1 MDVDAQKPSSKK
13 AAPSSKPRAKRAG
26 TAGAAAD
33 AAVAAKAT
41 KKAKASSSSPPA
53 APAAGVGSGR
63 AAAQNVKYDFDV
75 GAGSFSRRGDVVEVK
90 AAREAEDE
98 AAAVELLGGAQAAAD
113 GRFRLLDLA
122 VFEDGTG
129 ELVPLDRVGLA
140 GSRPLFASAV
150 VTRAEGAPRSAGV
163 AVARLGPLS
172 GFGVDGIPSSADSD
186 SSPVALTLTST
197 ASGLTYVVSRASPAY
212 RKLLAHVQEEAE
224 LAAETARV
232 LVAALDENKKS
243 ANPATAT
250 PPSYESVVIRLAR
263 ARAGKP
269 YGGPRAAL
277 EACGAFVLETL
288 EKHAPALVAAG
299 AAFAAE
305 LEDKVEAAR
314 GAAGRVRG
322 NGISIVDAA
331 DAKGKGKAPVAA
343 SAAAAAAA
351 LDPKGKGKAAVAV
364 TASSVA
370 AAPVSFASKASAL
383 PLPERFALR
392 EGDFARQI
400 AAKAASAEGLVSLQ
414 VATDAAARAADG
426 KAVDGKAFKQVTAA
440 QAERFA
446 ARAASAAAGSGDGA
460 YIVLSMSELADE
472 YPAPKPAP
480 ERDADAG
487 DEIELLG
494 GELDFF
500 DAGANPDEL
509 QSFDLFDFSLFNSDS
524 MMAPLELV
532 PAFSGGEPP
541 VEVFAMG
548 RMAEHD
554 EETAFATPEQVVA
567 AARARAAG
575 NNNNGGGSSAG
586 GSSSAADASPPAPIG
601 MPLLLSQIQEW
612 YVEGAAD
619 LDSCQLWVRTELA
632 RYRLVSPD
640 PAYAPWHAVVLRA
653 VRWAVRSMHAV
664 GSASR
669 ASRVSFEDIVKEVAR
684 EPEDSVDFV
693 SRDPRAV
700 ERFLVCHGQI
710 VLNQFSALLQQDRTQ
725 DARAVAQCAFA
736 QSLRSKMLERRHL
749 KLYAPS
755 KAALKAMQLAARK
768 ASAKSGGR
776 AGRAPRALKTNPL
789 KGSAAAKARAAPMT
803 ATATNMVRAVWQ
815 SYFAAAGVG
824 RGGSGDGEA
833 PVGDASSAVVA
844 AKAIP
849 LKVYAKA
856 GIEEVKAEAGIAK
869 EVEEADPNADDDE
882 EEEKPDAAAA
892 APAAAASSPAD
903 GGADARAAAAK
914 PAAAP
919 RPSLAPEVLG
929 SPLPGPIDAAP
940 LELSGSGPVSF
951 YSRALIGEKGSSRT
965 EVALG
970 DVVSLAVGVE
980 LASLG
985 DHDDVARYLAVAR
998 QRSRDAEL
1006 PETPLMGIVQAI
1018 FVESAAA
1025 GKGKKAAPKVQ
1036 LRVVVHG
1043 CDTVLGDA
1051 ASDAEL
1057 FVTPRF
1063 AAFPLADAAEKLD
1076 AQRRQRRWDPK
1087 DTSLHAAEAL
1097 EDERLREGNNEKL
1110 AAGKPLSYIYRT
1122 AYLPLKGMFQ
1132 ILPADLGLG
1141 EPVANEPAPEKGLA
1155 RGKAAVKAKGAA
1167 AAPQSATFKK
1177 DGVEYRVGDAVYLPP
1192 DAFDSEEQVEEPAAA
1207 AKKAK
1212 GKDKKSASPASD
1224 DEEEEEEEA
1233 PAVDANG
1240 KLLPGSRSRFH
1251 KGGANLGLRAFA
1263 VGVIR
1268 AIPDSTGANAKS
1280 APITVTRCAR
1290 PEDVS
1295 ERVAYEAGW
1304 WDIFA
1309 TSEVVSVDAAAIVR
1323 KCHVVAKS
1331 TAPAGSP
1338 LVSDAAPA
1346 AIEGVFTC
1354 VGTADLERKT
1364 VDRTKV
1370 PEDLRAA
1377 DEVLAELKK
1386 ENLALASSAASAD
1399 AKAAEARAAAA
1410 DKTSKAQGDG
1420 ISLATMDIFAGCGGL
1435 SEGLHQYR
1443 AAHAKWAIEYEHPAA
1458 VRFLALFAGAGVFA
1472 EFFSPAK
1479 NLDPERS
1486 SPCVV
1491 SLSLS
1496 SPPRPPRKKPAGSL
1510 PPQQPGRRDVRGQ
1523 LQRRPRRGDGEAR
1536 RLGPVPP
1543 LRRLRRRG
1551 RRVEGVRVLRGE
1563 RAQLQRPLVQAPG
1576 PGRGRVPLRR
1586 APLPG
1591 LLGDEPLQQGELV
1604 ARAELDGDVLPVVR
1618 RLLPPALLP
1627 ARERAQLRLAQQV
1640 VHVQADPAVAAR
1652 DGLLGALRRA
1662 QRRQL
1667 WRLAVA
1673 QAHVHLGGRTRGAA
1687 PRVALGPPRVQV
1699 AAADDQPPRRR
1710 AVHRGAADEPRG
1722 RAPEDGDRRGRDRRP
1737 PRDRQRP
1744 RRRREAGEAGVPRRG
1759 AAVRLPAHDPLG
1771 PARSGLVRLRRRP
1784 AAAVRPHLQD
1794 DERPQPRALPLH
1806 PQGRPGR
1813 RLACPEEDR
1822 RRRPQAAGRQAKV
1835 QVDRLLDGGAQ
1846 PPRRRRQGRQAHRR
1860 PDPVVPAQHRG
1871 APQRLARALRPARPA
1886 RPLPDVDDRPA
1897 ADGQGRAGLPPDA
1910 GPHRVRPRVRA
1921 RAGVPGRL
1929 QAVGQRAPEAQAG
1942 RERRSG
1948 AAVGGA
1954 RQAAARGARG
1964 DGGGEEPYAVET
1976 FFEPSLFSLSFYLGF
1991 GEEERGTDG
2000 DSPCEGSA
2008 FR

>member
-892 APAAAASSPAD
+892 APAAAASPAD

-970 DVVSLAVGVE
+970 DIVSLAVGVE

-1458 VRFLALFAGAGVFA
+1458 VRFLALFAGAGVLA
-1472 EFFSPAK
+1472 EFFPPAK

-1486 SPCVV
+1486 SPSVV
-1491 SLSLS
+1491 SLSLP
-1496 SPPRPPRKKPAGSL
+1496 SPPRPPRKKN
-1510 PPQQPGRRDVRGQ
+1510 PQEAYRLNNPDAEMFEGNCNVVLAAAMEKHGASDQCRRSDACAAEVAEWRASASSEANEPSSNGRWS
-1523 LQRRPRRGDGEAR
+1523 
-1536 RLGPVPP
+1536 RL
-1543 LRRLRRRG
+1543 
-1551 RRVEGVRVLRGE
+1551 
-1563 RAQLQRPLVQAPG
+1563 G

-1586 APLPG
+1586 AALPG

-1662 QRRQL
+1662 
-1667 WRLAVA
+1667 
-1673 QAHVHLGGRTRGAA
+1673 
-1687 PRVALGPPRVQV
+1687 
-1699 AAADDQPPRRR
+1699 
-1710 AVHRGAADEPRG
+1710 
-1722 RAPEDGDRRGRDRRP
+1722 
-1737 PRDRQRP
+1737 
-1744 RRRREAGEAGVPRRG
+1744 
-1759 AAVRLPAHDPLG
+1759 
-1771 PARSGLVRLRRRP
+1771 
-1784 AAAVRPHLQD
+1784 
-1794 DERPQPRALPLH
+1794 
-1806 PQGRPGR
+1806 
-1813 RLACPEEDR
+1813 
-1822 RRRPQAAGRQAKV
+1822 
-1835 QVDRLLDGGAQ
+1835 
-1846 PPRRRRQGRQAHRR
+1846 
-1860 PDPVVPAQHRG
+1860 
-1871 APQRLARALRPARPA
+1871 
-1886 RPLPDVDDRPA
+1886 
-1897 ADGQGRAGLPPDA
+1897 
-1910 GPHRVRPRVRA
+1910 
-1921 RAGVPGRL
+1921 
-1929 QAVGQRAPEAQAG
+1929 
-1942 RERRSG
+1942 
-1948 AAVGGA
+1948 
-1954 RQAAARGARG
+1954 
-1964 DGGGEEPYAVET
+1964 
-1976 FFEPSLFSLSFYLGF
+1976 
-1991 GEEERGTDG
+1991 
-2000 DSPCEGSA
+2000 
-2008 FR
+2008 